1 MNADFDPLTL
11 ILLAA
16 AAIMMWRLKSVLGTK
31 TGFERKPGDDH
42 PWQPN
47 AKRETTK
54 SDAPQT
60 QPVDNTILLE
70 PAKPIWE
77 GYAKE
82 NTPIAKALERIASL
96 DADFSMTSF
105 MMGVKSAYEM
115 IVEDFAKGNKANLK
129 PLLTPE
135 IFDGFSKDIDRR
147 NQAGEKIS
155 MQFVG
160 INKAEVYDVRVD
172 GDIATLTLRFASEM
186 ISATF
191 DKSGEVLSGHQ
202 SNVRQIEDIWSFE
215 RNMTSR
221 NPNWQLSATDDPFE

>member
-11 ILLAA
+11 LLMVA
-16 AAIMMWRLKSVLGTK
+16 AAIMMWKLKSVLGTK
-31 TGFERKPGDDH
+31 TGLERKPGEDH

-54 SDAPQT
+54 SDGTQN
-60 QPVDNTILLE
+60 QPVDNTVLLE
-70 PAKPIWE
+70 PTKPIWE
-77 GYAKE
+77 GYTKEGSPLAKTME
-82 NTPIAKALERIASL
+82 QIANL
-96 DADFSMTSF
+96 DSKFEMTSF
-105 MMGVKSAYEM
+105 MSGVKSAYEM

-129 PLLTPE
+129 SLLTAE

-147 NQAGEKIS
+147 NEVGEKIT

-160 INKAEVYDVRVD
+160 INKAEVYDARLND
-172 GDIATLTLRFASEM
+172 NIATLTIRFLSEM
-186 ISATF
+186 ISATL
-191 DKSGEVLSGHQ
+191 DKSDEVISGHQ
-202 SNVRQIEDIWSFE
+202 TNVRQIEDIWSFE